1 MLTNAY
7 YAFTGKILSDIIRN
21 YMLDMKIENG
31 IAELGYTKDDIPNL
45 VRGTLPQVSF
55 SWFFSK
61 ILTFKSSLCLR
72 NTGNLQWVEMVDKST
87 RVH

>member
-1 MLTNAY
+1 
-7 YAFTGKILSDIIRN
+7 
-21 YMLDMKIENG
+21 MLDMKIENG

-72 NTGNLQWVEMVDKST
+72 NTGNL
-87 RVH
+87 